1 MLFSTLLQ
9 RTFGTKKTKDEHSH
23 VNTLTGREFF
33 VRYPDLHPYL
43 LKELKIAV
51 DQLLNNSA
59 AASVHPGLYPIL
71 TLLSRMKPSVEEDDE
86 KETILTPFI
95 PLVMPCASSTIYK
108 TREMAA
114 RALVPLVIEVVPT
127 VKQLLSFSDN
137 ITQNEM
143 HGRLVQAQFL
153 LRGHLY
159 SSTSKSK
166 ILSQFIQEMPTI
178 VLQNLKLFGDKQFC
192 NINGALLL
200 QIIAEFFFDTT
211 WMTSGDKEKELTEGK
226 KKKILQ
232 LMIIFVMHVLIFL

>member
-51 DQLLNNSA
+51 DQLLNNA
-59 AASVHPGLYPIL
+59 TAASVHPGLYPIL

-95 PLVMPCASSTIYK
+95 PLVMPCATSTIYK

-114 RALVPLVIEVVPT
+114 RALVPLVLDVVPT
-127 VKQLLSFSDN
+127 AKRLIEFSDN
-137 ITQNEM
+137 MMQNEI

-159 SSTSKSK
+159 SSTSKSE
-166 ILSQFIQEMPTI
+166 IYTQFIQEMPDT
-178 VLQNLKLFGDKQFC
+178 VLRALRLFEEKRFC
-192 NINGALLL
+192 NVNGALLL
-200 QIIAEFFFDTT
+200 QIIAEFFFDNT
-211 WMTSGDKEKELTEGK
+211 WMTSGDKDKQLINGK
-226 KKKILQ
+226 T
-232 LMIIFVMHVLIFL
+232 V